1 MFVLN
6 RNLKPGYYFDTRK
19 ILLIVF
25 FVFTA
30 LSAYSQRYLQ
40 SGYKVEVRPCN
51 EVFIYFDKEIR
62 EWDGFGVNY
71 VEACQTRDYRLFSQD
86 YSGFSFATPETRE
99 AILDL
104 IFGKEGLKPA
114 LTKLFLDP
122 FHEGMS
128 EKDNDNDDPL
138 DLSLKGFDHTT
149 STKWMLWFNKEGI
162 RRMKSWNGTLSAI
175 TTLYSPAPWMT
186 KQKYILG
193 RDHDP
198 AEKEEIAEY
207 IVSWAKY
214 LREKENIPVRYVSL
228 HNEGDAYYRWP
239 RDGSNPGE
247 DHRDYNMYWSPELV
261 SEMMILTRKTLDINN
276 LSNIAVTPGETQ
288 NWYRFDLWGYAGEIL
303 DNKEAL
309 NSIGLITSH
318 SFANTEDP
326 NSIYYGDFRSTG
338 QDILQSVRPEL
349 KVWVTSRPWSEG
361 VQFIENIR
369 RDIYESKA
377 NGVIPWALIS
387 GEKQWL
393 LSNGTYSD
401 GSMNAAFLI
410 KEDGSFKINPQYYFY
425 KQVTRA
431 GQAGMKVCRVV
442 CLDPSLGVIA
452 FSSNGTSN
460 PDSFIIINRS
470 DKPKD
475 VTITISAGQYTD
487 FQLVRSSDSEKY
499 EMRGTCERDNKGR
512 ITYTA
517 PEGSVTTFLGIN

>member
-1 MFVLN
+1 MHQNRHISVQLLLLVLIIFSF
-6 RNLKPGYYFDTRK
+6 P
-19 ILLIVF
+19 V
-25 FVFTA
+25 
-30 LSAYSQRYLQ
+30 YSQRYIN
-40 SGYKVEVRPCN
+40 SGYRVEVKADP
-51 EVFIYFDKEIR
+51 EMFIYFDDGIR
-62 EWDGFGVNY
+62 VWDGFGVNY
-71 VEACQTRDYRLFSQD
+71 VEACQTRDYRLFNQD

-128 EKDNDNDDPL
+128 KRDNDNNDPFI
-138 DLSLKGFDHTT
+138 LSLDKFDHSAT
-149 STKWMLWFNKEGI
+149 TKWMLYFNKEGM
-162 RRMKSWNGTLSAI
+162 RRLNSWGGTLSAI

-198 AEKEEIAEY
+198 SEKEEIAEY
-207 IVSWAKY
+207 IVSWASY
-214 LREKENIPVRYVSL
+214 LRNKEKIPLKYVSL

-247 DHRDYNMYWSPELV
+247 DHRDYNMYWPPELV
-261 SEMMILTRKTLDINN
+261 SDMLVRTRKMLDKNN
-276 LSNIAVTPGETQ
+276 LSDILVTPGETQ
-288 NWYRFDLWGYAGEIL
+288 TWYRFDLWGYARDIYN
-303 DNKEAL
+303 NKEAL

-338 QDILQSVRPEL
+338 QDLLQSAKPEL
-349 KVWVTSRPWSEG
+349 KVWITSRPWVEG
-361 VQFIENIR
+361 VQFVENIR

-377 NGVIPWALIS
+377 NGIIPWALIS
-387 GEKQWL
+387 GAKQWL
-393 LSNGTYSD
+393 QSNGTYSD

-410 KEDGSFKINPQYYFY
+410 KDDGSYITNPQYYFY
-425 KQVTRA
+425 KQVSRA
-431 GQAGMKVCRVV
+431 GQPGMKVSRVA

-470 DKPKD
+470 DKTKE
-475 VTITISAGQYTD
+475 VTITISGSRNTGFKAFRTSETERYVTAGLFKVNETGK
-487 FQLVRSSDSEKY
+487 LKY
-499 EMRGTCERDNKGR
+499 S
-512 ITYTA
+512 A
-517 PEGSVTTFLGIN
+517 PEGSVTTFFANE